1 MEHNVPK
8 PPAQEQMDLMKERY
22 EVSGKG
28 LTVKTKYHYLCPEVG
43 EEAGSFVG
51 KGYLR
56 VRVKG
61 RRSYVHH
68 IVWFLTHGS
77 WPEKSIDH
85 IDGDKEN
92 NHPNNLRLVSHAKN
106 MRGYKKPRQGATSKY
121 RGVFF
126 EKTSGKYGA
135 ASKRDD
141 GKTSHIGYYNTEEE
155 AAIARSLYVYEELGW
170 PWETLDDIGKWAV
183 GYYREGKLEWT
194 PRKPHTKVHH
204 EGSNVHHNYTKQ
216 MQLL

>member
-1 MEHNVPK
+1 MEHNAPK
-8 PPAQEQMDLMKERY
+8 PPAQEQMDLMKERLS
-22 EVSGKG
+22 VSGKG
-28 LTVKTKYHYLCPEVG
+28 IIVKTKYANGPEVG
-43 EEAGSFVG
+43 EEAGSFVN
-51 KGYLR
+51 GYLR
-56 VRVKG
+56 VGVKG
-61 RRSYVHH
+61 RRFYVHH
-68 IVWFLTHGS
+68 IVWLLTHGS

-106 MRGYKKPRQGATSKY
+106 MRGYHKPRQGTTSKY
-121 RGVFF
+121 RGVYLH
-126 EKTSGKYGA
+126 KRDGKYHAGRRETYA
-135 ASKRDD
+135 GTYK
-141 GKTSHIGYYNTEEE
+141 TEEE

-194 PRKPHTKVHH
+194 PNKPHTKVHH

>member
-1 MEHNVPK
+1 MEHNAPK
-8 PPAQEQMDLMKERY
+8 PPTQEQMNLMKERY

-28 LTVKTKYHYLCPEVG
+28 LTVKTKYQKGPEVG
-43 EEAGSFVG
+43 EEAGHFG
-51 KGYLR
+51 GTGYLR
-56 VRVKG
+56 LRVKV
-61 RRSYVHH
+61 RQFYVHH

-92 NHPNNLRLVSHAKN
+92 NHPNNLRVVSQKEN
-106 MRGYKKPRQGATSKY
+106 LRGYRKPLQGTTSKY
-121 RGVFF
+121 RGVHLH
-126 EKTSGKYGA
+126 KGDGKYHAGRRETYA
-135 ASKRDD
+135 GTYK
-141 GKTSHIGYYNTEEE
+141 TEEE

-170 PWETLDDIGKWAV
+170 PWETLDEIGKWAV

-194 PRKPHTKVHH
+194 PSRPHTKVHH

>member
-1 MEHNVPK
+1 MEHNAPK
-8 PPAQEQMDLMKERY
+8 PPTQEHMNLMKERY

-28 LTVKTKYHYLCPEVG
+28 IIVKTKYPNGPEVG
-43 EEAGSFVG
+43 EETGYFV

-61 RRSYVHH
+61 RDFRLHH
-68 IVWFLTHGS
+68 LVWFLTHGS

-85 IDGDKEN
+85 IDGDRGN

-106 MRGYKKPRQGATSKY
+106 MRGYNKPQQGTTSKY
-121 RGVFF
+121 RGVSYR
-126 EKTSGKYGA
+126 KNTSKYCA
-135 ASKRDD
+135 QLKEDYVAI
-141 GKTSHIGYYNTEEE
+141 HLGYYKTEEE

-194 PRKPHTKVHH
+194 PNKPHTKVHH